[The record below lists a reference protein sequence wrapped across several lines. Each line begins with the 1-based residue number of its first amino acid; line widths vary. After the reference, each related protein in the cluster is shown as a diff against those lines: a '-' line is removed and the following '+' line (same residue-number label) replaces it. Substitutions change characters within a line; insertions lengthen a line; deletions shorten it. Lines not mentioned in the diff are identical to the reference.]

1 MNRKSFFVSIALAF
15 LFTLSHSSVMEL
27 VAQISP
33 DANPG
38 SSVRTREDLE
48 TLLEFY
54 AQVLLSPAYSDRVKE
69 STRTKAD
76 RIRDRLANGD
86 FKLGDGVVLFVQ
98 GEPNQP
104 DTISVEA
111 GPLINLPLFGE
122 ISLAGVLRSEVGDRI
137 TEVLTQFIR
146 NPVVRAEGLMRL
158 SVLGA
163 VGQPGFYVVPADML
177 LTETLMAA
185 GGPAPNANLDEL
197 RIERGTELV
206 MGGEELQEAMRQG
219 LTLDQLNLQAGDQVV
234 LPERGGGFF
243 SNIGLIVGLVSSV
256 TIIIIQLSR

>member
-15 LFTLSHSSVMEL
+15 LFTLSHFSLPEL
-27 VAQISP
+27 VAQIAP
-33 DANPG
+33 DAIPG

-54 AQVLLSPAYSDRVKE
+54 AQVLLSPAYSEGVKE

-86 FKLGDGVVLFVQ
+86 FKLGDRVVLFVQ
-98 GEPNQP
+98 GEPDQP

-137 TEVLTQFIR
+137 TEALTPFIR
-146 NPVVRAEGLMRL
+146 DPIVRAKGLMRL

-163 VGQPGFYVVPADML
+163 VNQPGFYVVAADML

-185 GGPAPNANLDEL
+185 GGPASDANLDEL

-206 MGGEELQEAMRQG
+206 IGGEELQEAMRQG
-219 LTLDQLNLQAGDQVV
+219 LSLDQLNLQAGDQVV
-234 LPERGGGFF
+234 LPERGGGFY
-243 SNIGLIVGLVSSV
+243 SNLGAILGIVSTV
-256 TIIIIQLSR
+256 TYIIYRLAR